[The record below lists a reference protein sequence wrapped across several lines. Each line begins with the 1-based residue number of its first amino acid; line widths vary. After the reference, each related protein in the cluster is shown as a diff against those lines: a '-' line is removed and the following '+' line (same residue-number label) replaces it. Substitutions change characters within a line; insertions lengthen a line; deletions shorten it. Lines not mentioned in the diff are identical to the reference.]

1 MQILIS
7 ESMKNLAVAKND
19 LRFQQLQRLKY
30 EQSLQRIIEVREM
43 ALKYDDTDYL
53 SHIEQLS
60 KNHLKL
66 TEWKLEPLE
75 NP

>member
-1 MQILIS
+1 M
-7 ESMKNLAVAKND
+7 AV
-19 LRFQQLQRLKY
+19 
-30 EQSLQRIIEVREM
+30 
-43 ALKYDDTDYL
+43 KYDDTDYL

-60 KNHLKL
+60 KNHLKK